1 MTMKCRIAII
11 DYKTCNI
18 SSVIKAFQN
27 ANAEVVVVSSLSEY
41 KNIDKIVLPG
51 VGSFGAALL
60 YLKKTNLDSLII
72 EQSSQKL
79 VLGICLGMQILALKS
94 EESPNETGLGL
105 IQGVVKK
112 FDISKNNELRVPHMG
127 WNHVEKK
134 NNSSLLNNIEDK
146 TDFYFVHSYYLETE
160 PKYVLATTPYFH
172 NFCSIV
178 QDNNIFGCQFHPE
191 KSLMS
196 GSKLIKNF
204 VEF

>member
-1 MTMKCRIAII
+1 MKCRIAII

-27 ANAEVVVVSSLSEY
+27 ANAEVVVVSNLSEY

-51 VGSFGAALL
+51 VGSFGAASL
-60 YLKKTNLDSLII
+60 YLEKTNLDSLII

-127 WNHVEKK
+127 WNHVEK
-134 NNSSLLNNIEDK
+134 NNSSLLNNIEEK
-146 TDFYFVHSYYLETE
+146 TDFYFVHSYYLKLNLNMFWQQLLIFIIFAQLCKTII
-160 PKYVLATTPYFH
+160 YSVV
-172 NFCSIV
+172 NFILK
-178 QDNNIFGCQFHPE
+178 
-191 KSLMS
+191 KSNVR
-196 GSKLIKNF
+196 I
-204 VEF
+204 